1 MKFLYSPNGAY
12 LFDNLIDLL
21 RNQERHNNI
30 VVDATFNELVKE
42 TMLEKAQF
50 ERLTDAALLKTSLQQ
65 VTQILDSE
73 LKARGVGVDSSSYTK
88 DAQKRLKFAAK
99 EMASLAAAAHGDEN
113 QRQVPEPLVSS
124 QGIQFQLTPLAI
136 GSQFNGLY
144 AFAVETATFDLEAL
158 QKKYA
163 VEGDWF
169 PATITENDFLFIVDY
184 SSILV
189 NLSNLSHDHW
199 PEAKEKLVEM
209 MDCLR
214 PT

>member
-21 RNQERHNNI
+21 RNQERHNNL

-50 ERLTDAALLKTSLQQ
+50 ERLTDVALLSASLDL
-65 VTQILDSE
+65 VTQNLDSE
-73 LKARGVGVDSSSYTK
+73 LKARGVEVDFSSYSK
-88 DAQKRLKFAAK
+88 DAQNRLKFAAK
-99 EMASLAAAAHGDEN
+99 EIASLAAAAHGDEN
-113 QRQVPEPLVSS
+113 HRQVPEPLVSA
-124 QGIQFQLTPLAI
+124 QGIPFQLQSLRM
-136 GSQFNGLY
+136 GSQFNGLH

-158 QKKYA
+158 QKKYP

-169 PATITENDFLFIVDY
+169 PATIFKNDFLFIVDY

-189 NLSNLSHDHW
+189 NLSNLSNDHW
-199 PEAKEKLVEM
+199 PKAKDQLIEI
-209 MDCLR
+209 MDYLR
-214 PT
+214 PA

>member
-12 LFDNLIDLL
+12 LFDNLINLL
-21 RNQERHNNI
+21 RNQERHNNL
-30 VVDATFNELVKE
+30 VVEATFNELVKE

-50 ERLTDAALLKTSLQQ
+50 ERLTGVALLSTSLDL
-65 VTQILDSE
+65 VTQSLNSE
-73 LKARGVGVDSSSYTK
+73 LKARGVEVDFSSYVK

-99 EMASLAAAAHGDEN
+99 EIAGLAAAAQGDES
-113 QRQVPEPLVSS
+113 QREAPEPLVSA
-124 QGIQFQLTPLAI
+124 QGIPFQLTSLRM

-144 AFAVETATFDLEAL
+144 AFAVENATFDLEAL

-163 VEGDWF
+163 VEGGWF

-189 NLSNLSHDHW
+189 NLSNLSNDHW
-199 PEAKEKLVEM
+199 PKAKEKLIEM

-214 PT
+214 PD

>member
-12 LFDNLIDLL
+12 LFDSLIDLL

-30 VVDATFNELVKE
+30 VVDAAFSELVKE

-50 ERLTDAALLKTSLQQ
+50 ERLTDIALLSTSLNL
-65 VTQILDSE
+65 VTQSLDSE
-73 LKARGVGVDSSSYTK
+73 LKSRGIEVDFSSYVK
-88 DAQKRLKFAAK
+88 DAQNRLKFAAK
-99 EMASLAAAAHGDEN
+99 EIASLAATAHEGEN
-113 QRQVPEPLVSS
+113 QRQVPEPLVTAQS
-124 QGIQFQLTPLAI
+124 IQFQFTSLTM
-136 GSQFNGLY
+136 GSEFNGLY

-169 PATITENDFLFIVDY
+169 PATISENDFLFIVDY

-189 NLSNLSHDHW
+189 NLSNLSHDQW
-199 PEAKEKLVEM
+199 AKTKEKLVEM
-209 MDCLR
+209 MNCLR
-214 PT
+214 PD

>member
-21 RNQERHNNI
+21 RNQERHNNL

-50 ERLTDAALLKTSLQQ
+50 ERLTDAALLKTSLDL
-65 VTQILDSE
+65 VTQNLDSE
-73 LKARGVGVDSSSYTK
+73 LKARGIEVDFSSYVK
-88 DAQKRLKFAAK
+88 DAQNRLKFAAK
-99 EMASLAAAAHGDEN
+99 EIASLAAAAHGDAN
-113 QRQVPEPLVSS
+113 HRQVPEPLVSA
-124 QGIQFQLTPLAI
+124 QGIQFQLTSLAM
-136 GSQFNGLY
+136 GSQFDGLY

-158 QKKYA
+158 QKKYV

-184 SSILV
+184 SSVLV
-189 NLSNLSHDHW
+189 NLSHLSHDHW
-199 PEAKEKLVEM
+199 TVAKEKLVEI
-209 MDCLR
+209 MDYLG
-214 PT
+214 P